1 MVLQHVSP
9 KKKQQRRSNGT
20 TAALNSFRLLSIMGS
35 LVIYPF
41 IRQESPAVY
50 QVVVVAKLVERSLT
64 LHVLAMMPCRLQA
77 DRLRAWSD

>member
-1 MVLQHVSP
+1 
-9 KKKQQRRSNGT
+9 
-20 TAALNSFRLLSIMGS
+20 MGS